1 MAKEVLAG
9 LRLKDAG
16 HQLEQGGFARAIGTD
31 QPEPFSFSDVE
42 IEIGKEGADAEI
54 LGRTHQADQTHG
66 VPAGS

>member
-1 MAKEVLAG
+1 MPRK
-9 LRLKDAG
+9 
-16 HQLEQGGFARAIGTD
+16 HLEQSGFAGAIGSD